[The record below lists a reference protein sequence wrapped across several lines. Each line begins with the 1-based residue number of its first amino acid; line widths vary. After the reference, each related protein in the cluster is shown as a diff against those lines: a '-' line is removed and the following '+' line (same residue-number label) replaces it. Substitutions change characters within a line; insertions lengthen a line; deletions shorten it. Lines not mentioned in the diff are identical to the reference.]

1 MYKKRR
7 VVITGMGAI
16 TPIGIGVKEYW
27 EGLVEGRNGVDLITH
42 FDTTKFDT
50 KFAAEVKNFNPE
62 DYFDK
67 KAARRMDRFCQFAV
81 ATSDM
86 AMKISGINLEKVD
99 RDRFGV
105 IYGSGI
111 GGMRTLQEQHFA
123 FFNGLDPHKISP
135 FFVPMMISDIAAGQI
150 SIRFGLKGPNYAT
163 TSACATAS
171 HAIADAFFLIQ
182 RGSADLMMCGGSEA
196 AITEISIGGFNS
208 MKAISTWNDRYA
220 EASRPFDKDRN
231 GFVMGEGAGTLIL
244 EEYEHAISRGA
255 KIHGEIVGV
264 GLTGDAH
271 HITAPAPEGEGAFR
285 SMREAI
291 RDAGIEKEEID
302 FINAH
307 GTSTELNDLN
317 ETKAIKNLFGDHAYK
332 LVIDST
338 KSMTG
343 HLLGAAGGIEAI
355 ATVLA
360 IENSLI
366 PPTINLTN
374 PDPECDLN
382 YSPLKATK
390 KEIKYAISNTFGF
403 GGHNASLLFKK
414 FEN

>member
-1 MYKKRR
+1 MNKRR

-16 TPIGIGVKEYW
+16 TPIGIGLKEYW
-27 EGLVEGRNGVDLITH
+27 EGLTEGRNGVDLITH

-50 KFAAEVKNFNPE
+50 KFAAEVKNFKPE
-62 DYFDK
+62 DYLDK
-67 KAARRMDRFCQFAV
+67 KAIRRLDPFAQFAIV
-81 ATSDM
+81 SADM
-86 AMKISGINLEKVD
+86 AMQDSGIDLEKVD

-182 RGSADLMMCGGSEA
+182 RGSTDLMMCGGSEA
-196 AITEISIGGFNS
+196 AITEVSIGGFNS
-208 MKAISTWNDRYA
+208 MRAISTWNDRYK

-231 GFVMGEGAGTLIL
+231 GFVMGEGSGTLVL
-244 EEYEHAISRGA
+244 EEYEHAIKRGA

-285 SMREAI
+285 SMKEAI
-291 RDAGIEKEEID
+291 RDAGIALEEVD
-302 FINAH
+302 YINAH
-307 GTSTELNDLN
+307 GTSTELNDKN
-317 ETKAIKNLFGDHAYK
+317 ESKAIKNLFGEHAYK
-332 LVIDST
+332 LIISST

-355 ATVLA
+355 ATVFA
-360 IENSLI
+360 IENEI
-366 PPTINLTN
+366 VPPTINLTN
-374 PDPECDLN
+374 PDPDCDLN

-390 KEIKYAISNTFGF
+390 RKIRYALSNTFGF